1 MSTKKT
7 AERLPRRLECAHA
20 DTCLAGYWSGHHRA
34 HVAIPVYKGMHL
46 ADVKRAIL
54 SELRQGAVMGSDR
67 LAWLLSSDWVGPEDA
82 GAAEIAFARAV
93 AAVNRMR
100 PAVPRAR
107 RLFDDLEATPADYD
121 GPDVMAFFVFVE
133 A

>member
-1 MSTKKT
+1 MKKET
-7 AERLPRRLECAHA
+7 LPRKLECAHA
-20 DTCLAGYWSGHHRA
+20 DTCLPDYWRGHHRA
-34 HVAIPVYKGMHL
+34 HVAVPVYRGMHL
-46 ADVKRAIL
+46 AEVKRAIL

-67 LAWLLSSDWVGPEDA
+67 LAWLLSSDWVGPGNA
-82 GAAEIAFARAV
+82 GAAEIATKRAV

-107 RLFDDLEATPADYD
+107 RLFNDLEATPADDD
-121 GPDVMAFFVFVE
+121 GPEVYAYFVFVE